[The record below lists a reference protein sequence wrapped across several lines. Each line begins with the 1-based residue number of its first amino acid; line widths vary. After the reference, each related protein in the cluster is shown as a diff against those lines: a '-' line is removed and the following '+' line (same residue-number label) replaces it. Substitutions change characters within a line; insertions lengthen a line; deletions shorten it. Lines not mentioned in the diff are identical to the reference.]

1 MIDQL
6 RNSRLAEIVGWTPL
20 RIGVSL
26 VVPVITFFVLHWS
39 FLFMRAAAAPRA
51 MIAIVALVVGVGGVW
66 ALYLAMNH
74 VVFQL
79 PIKARDSLLP
89 YVFVG
94 PALVVLM
101 IYIII
106 PSVRTISL
114 SFMDRRGEEF
124 VGLANYVFALTDP
137 GMIITLRNT
146 GLWLVLV
153 PAVAVTFGL
162 LIAVIA
168 DRMSEFWE
176 RVAKSFIFM
185 PMAISFVG
193 ASIIWRFIYF
203 YQPAGFE
210 QIGLLNAIWT
220 YFGNDPVGWLTWRP
234 WNNLFLIWIM
244 IWMQTGFAMV
254 ILSAAVKGVPS
265 TLLDAARID
274 GAGEVRVF
282 FNVIIPY
289 VSGTILTVTTTI
301 LILVL
306 KIFDVVFVMTSGQYQ
321 TGVVAFRMYQEAFI
335 FRHFG
340 RGSALATVLFLA
352 VLPIM
357 IRNMK
362 EMRTRR

>member
-1 MIDQL
+1 
-6 RNSRLAEIVGWTPL
+6 
-20 RIGVSL
+20 
-26 VVPVITFFVLHWS
+26 
-39 FLFMRAAAAPRA
+39 MRAAAAPRIV
-51 MIAIVALVVGVGGVW
+51 IAVVALIVGVGGVW
-66 ALYLAMNH
+66 ALFLAMNH
-74 VVFQL
+74 FVSQL
-79 PIKARDSLLP
+79 PIRVRDTLLP

-94 PALVVLM
+94 PALVVLLV
-101 IYIII
+101 YIVL
-106 PSVRTISL
+106 PSIRTINL
-114 SFMDRRGEEF
+114 SFMDRRGEVF
-124 VGLANYVFALTDP
+124 VGLANYVFSLTDP

-153 PAVAVTFGL
+153 PAVSVTFGL

-176 RVAKSFIFM
+176 RVAKSLIFM

-203 YQPAGFE
+203 YQPPGFD
-210 QIGLLNAIWT
+210 QVGLLNAIWT
-220 YFGNDPVGWLTWRP
+220 FFGNDPVGWLTWRP

-274 GAGEVRVF
+274 GAGEIRVF

-340 RGSALATVLFLA
+340 RGSALATLLFLA

-362 EMRTRR
+362 EMRARR

>member
-1 MIDQL
+1 
-6 RNSRLAEIVGWTPL
+6 
-20 RIGVSL
+20 
-26 VVPVITFFVLHWS
+26 
-39 FLFMRAAAAPRA
+39 MRAAAAPRA
-51 MIAIVALVVGVGGVW
+51 VIAVVALVVGVGGVW
-66 ALYLAMNH
+66 ALFLAMN
-74 VVFQL
+74 QL
-79 PIKARDSLLP
+79 VSQFPIRARDTLLP

-101 IYIII
+101 VYIIL
-106 PSVRTISL
+106 PAVRTVSL
-114 SFMDRRGEEF
+114 SFMGRRGEEF
-124 VGLANYVFALTDP
+124 IGLGNYVFALTDP

-146 GLWLVLV
+146 GLWLLLV

-176 RVAKSFIFM
+176 RIAKSFIFM

-220 YFGNDPVGWLTWRP
+220 YFGGDPIGWLTWRP

-265 TLLDAARID
+265 ALLDAARID
-274 GAGEVRVF
+274 GAGEIRVF

-340 RGSALATVLFLA
+340 RGSALATILFLA

-362 EMRTRR
+362 EMRARR